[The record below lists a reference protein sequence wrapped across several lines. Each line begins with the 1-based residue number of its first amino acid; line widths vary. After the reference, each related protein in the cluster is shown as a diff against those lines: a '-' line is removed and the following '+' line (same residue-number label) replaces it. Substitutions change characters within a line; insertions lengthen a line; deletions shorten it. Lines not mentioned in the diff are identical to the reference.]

1 MAVTKIVN
9 SMRSFKGLAG
19 RIEVCEVSFL
29 PLDIPMELN
38 SISGMPI
45 SDSANSFVCDLVAYE
60 PGKPIEETA
69 RELGLDPASIIKL
82 ASNENPLGPSPLA
95 QQAMRD
101 AISQAHIYPDGGGFK
116 LRSAIAEKLGFD
128 ISNIILGNGSNEI
141 IELLCHTFLNRDAE
155 LIAAKHAFVVYKL
168 MATLFGAKYV
178 EVDDP
183 KFIHDLDAMA
193 AAITDQT
200 RLVFVANPN
209 NPTGTVVAQE
219 AIDRFVEKL
228 PAHVIAV
235 FDEAYFEFLDTPPDV
250 LKHVRA
256 GKNVIVLRT
265 CSKIHG
271 LAALRIGYGIAP
283 KPIADLLQKARQ
295 PFNTNALAQAAAL
308 AALDDEDHIRKTR
321 EINRQGL
328 DFYEKAFKE
337 RGLEYVPSVANFIL
351 VRVQNGD
358 QVFKNMLQKGVII
371 RAMSGYKLPDWVRI
385 SIGTPAEN
393 QRALEVLDEVLNSK
407 L

>member
-1 MAVTKIVN
+1 LNA
-9 SMRSFKGLAG
+9 
-19 RIEVCEVSFL
+19 L
-29 PLDIPMELN
+29 PLDIATFPN
-38 SISGMPI
+38 SISPMPI
-45 SDSANSFVCDLVAYE
+45 SDFANSFVCDLVAYE

-69 RELGLDPASIIKL
+69 RELGLDPKSIIKV

-116 LRSAIAEKLGFD
+116 LRTAIANKLGFD

-183 KFIHDLDAMA
+183 NFVHDLDAMA
-193 AAITDQT
+193 DAITDQT
-200 RLVFVANPN
+200 RLVFIANPN

-219 AIDRFVEKL
+219 AIDAFIEKI
-228 PAHVIAV
+228 PGHVIAV

-250 LKHVRA
+250 LKHVRV

-283 KPIADLLQKARQ
+283 KHIAELLQKARQ
-295 PFNTNALAQAAAL
+295 PFNTNAIAQAAAL
-308 AALDDEDHIRKTR
+308 AALDDVDHIEKTR
-321 EINRQGL
+321 AINRQGL
-328 DFYEKAFKE
+328 AFYEAAFKQ
-337 RGLEYVPSVANFIL
+337 RGLEFVPSVANFIL

-358 QVFKNMLQKGVII
+358 QVFKDMLKKGVII

-393 QRALEVLDEVLNSK
+393 QRALEVLDEVLNLK

>member
-1 MAVTKIVN
+1 MNA
-9 SMRSFKGLAG
+9 
-19 RIEVCEVSFL
+19 L
-29 PLDIPMELN
+29 PLDIATFPN
-38 SISGMPI
+38 SISPMPI
-45 SDSANSFVCDLVAYE
+45 SDFANSFVCDLVAYE

-69 RELGLDPASIIKL
+69 RELGLDPKSIIKV

-116 LRSAIAEKLGFD
+116 LRTAIANKLGFD

-183 KFIHDLDAMA
+183 NFVHDLDAMA
-193 AAITDQT
+193 DAITDQT
-200 RLVFVANPN
+200 RLVFIANPN

-219 AIDRFVEKL
+219 AIDAFIEKI
-228 PAHVIAV
+228 PGHVIAV

-250 LKHVRA
+250 LKHVRV

-283 KPIADLLQKARQ
+283 KHIAELLQKARQ
-295 PFNTNALAQAAAL
+295 PFNTNAIAQAAAL
-308 AALDDEDHIRKTR
+308 AALDDVDHIEKTR
-321 EINRQGL
+321 AINRQGL
-328 DFYEKAFKE
+328 AFYEAAFKQ
-337 RGLEYVPSVANFIL
+337 RGLEFVPSVANFIL

-358 QVFKNMLQKGVII
+358 QVFKDMLKKGVII

-393 QRALEVLDEVLNSK
+393 QRALEVLDEVLNLK